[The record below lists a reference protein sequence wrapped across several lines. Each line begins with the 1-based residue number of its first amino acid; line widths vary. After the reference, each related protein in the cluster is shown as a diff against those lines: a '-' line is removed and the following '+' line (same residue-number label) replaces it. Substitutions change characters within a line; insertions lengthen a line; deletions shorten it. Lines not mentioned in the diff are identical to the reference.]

1 MKKFALVST
10 ALPPSQSGQSV
21 VLFHLLKNIE
31 PRNYCLITQK
41 NFHLYSV
48 KPRCS
53 LDLPAKYYFLRPDY
67 QVIRLFTRIA
77 VICRFPAL
85 IRWVLMA
92 RVRQLKKIIRTEQ
105 CGTVIACTG
114 DLLDPPA
121 AFIASKDLGLPFVLY
136 TFDYYSFQGTGPV
149 LSSFV
154 NSFESDLVQKAVHVI
169 VPNECMYKEY
179 KERYGVS
186 SVVIHNPLDLSEY
199 ENMVPYRK
207 GRNAESPGGK
217 KILYTGAIYD
227 AHYGAFRTLLKA
239 LSLSGRCDITVHLY
253 TPQSLHHMREN
264 GITGPL
270 VVVHKAQSA
279 ASMPAIQHDADI
291 LFLPL
296 SFDNDLREMVKT
308 SAPAKIG
315 EYLASKKPV
324 LVHAPRDS
332 FVAWYF
338 KKYRCGLVVDD
349 DSPEILAQAIHR
361 LLTDENF
368 CQEITQNAYER
379 VKADFDV
386 NAARKNLLGLI

>member
-1 MKKFALVST
+1 MEFR
-10 ALPPSQSGQSV
+10 QW
-21 VLFHLLKNIE
+21 
-31 PRNYCLITQK
+31 
-41 NFHLYSV
+41 
-48 KPRCS
+48 
-53 LDLPAKYYFLRPDY
+53 
-67 QVIRLFTRIA
+67 LFTTHWISVNMKIWYRTGRDA
-77 VICRFPAL
+77 
-85 IRWVLMA
+85 MQK
-92 RVRQLKKIIRTEQ
+92 VR
-105 CGTVIACTG
+105 
-114 DLLDPPA
+114 
-121 AFIASKDLGLPFVLY
+121 
-136 TFDYYSFQGTGPV
+136 
-149 LSSFV
+149 
-154 NSFESDLVQKAVHVI
+154 
-169 VPNECMYKEY
+169 
-179 KERYGVS
+179 
-186 SVVIHNPLDLSEY
+186 
-199 ENMVPYRK
+199 
-207 GRNAESPGGK
+207 GGK
-217 KILYTGAIYD
+217 KYCIQVQFMMPIMGRSAPCS
-227 AHYGAFRTLLKA
+227 KPCPC
-239 LSLSGRCDITVHLY
+239 SGRCDITVHLY